1 MFENLRDL
9 FTYAEFIIRY
19 EGENTPITKGHVS
32 PGFVRETSEFLRD
45 QGVDKAR
52 IIGIKTGNSV
62 VLKFNKQLKDSIQ
75 QRIRN
80 MWTGY
85 SR

>member
-9 FTYAEFIIRY
+9 FTFAEFIIRY
-19 EGENTPITKGHVS
+19 EREKAPITKGHVS
-32 PGFVRETSEFLRD
+32 PGFVRESSEFLRSQD
-45 QGVDKAR
+45 VEKAR